1 MRTGLIYHPACLEH
15 DTGDHV
21 ENKLRL
27 TGILKVLGASG
38 LEAQMELITPLP
50 ATREQ
55 LELVHQPEHVR
66 LMESISREGGGWIT
80 ADTVVSSGS
89 FQAAL
94 HAAGSAIQGVD
105 AILAG
110 GVETAFALVRPPGH
124 HATAERA
131 MGFCLFNN
139 VAVAAKHAL
148 VQYLVPSVMIVDFDV
163 HHGNG
168 TQEIFYTDPRVAYLS
183 THQYPFYPGTGY
195 FEERGAGAGLGTTVN
210 IPLPGGCGDEEY
222 GRVFDEVVV
231 PIARRFQPQLI
242 IVSAG
247 YDGYWADTMS
257 SMLITGDGYGHMVR
271 TLKDLAQELCSGRLL
286 FVLEGGYHPIGLPYS
301 VKTTLDVLLENPIDP
316 DPLGGPA
323 NENSPPIEHIIQRV
337 KRAHKLE

>member
-1 MRTGLIYHPACLEH
+1 
-15 DTGDHV
+15 
-21 ENKLRL
+21 
-27 TGILKVLGASG
+27 
-38 LEAQMELITPLP
+38 
-50 ATREQ
+50 
-55 LELVHQPEHVR
+55 
-66 LMESISREGGGWIT
+66 
-80 ADTVVSSGS
+80 
-89 FQAAL
+89 
-94 HAAGSAIQGVD
+94 
-105 AILAG
+105 
-110 GVETAFALVRPPGH
+110 
-124 HATAERA
+124 

-195 FEERGAGAGLGTTVN
+195 FEERGAGAGLGANIN

-231 PIARRFQPQLI
+231 PIARRFKPRLI

-247 YDGYWADTMS
+247 YDAYWADTMS
-257 SMLITGDGYGHMVR
+257 SMLVSGDGYTHMVR
-271 TLKDLAQELCSGRLL
+271 TLQGLAQELCAGRLL
-286 FVLEGGYHPIGLPYS
+286 FVLEGGYHPIGLPYL
-301 VKTTLDVLLENPIDP
+301 VKTTLDVLLENPVDP
-316 DPLGGPA
+316 DPLGKPPNA
-323 NENSPPIEHIIQRV
+323 NFPTIDHIIQRV